1 MTDQELL
8 DTNIITLLGM
18 ESASDEQKASIVS
31 ALATLVQKQVTLRI
45 LEVLSQEEV
54 AELEKIITE
63 FGDNAPEVLEFI
75 RARVSNLEQIAE
87 EELIS
92 VKRQVME
99 KMQETQ
105 DQDQV
110 QIEEER
116 QEE

>member
-8 DTNIITLLGM
+8 HTNIITLLDM
-18 ESASDEQKASIVS
+18 ENASDDQKTSIVS

-45 LEVLSQEEV
+45 LEKLSQEKI

-75 RARVSNLEQIAE
+75 RMHVKNLENIAE
-87 EELIS
+87 EELIF
-92 VKRQVME
+92 VKRQIVE
-99 KMQETQ
+99 KMRETSKQEETQ
-105 DQDQV
+105 
-110 QIEEER
+110 EET